1 MSKLYLI
8 TGFLGAGKTTFL
20 KNFINELSDYR
31 LHLIINEFGKEGVD
45 GELLREL
52 GTAMDEINNGS
63 IFCSCRLDK
72 FEEVLEKALS
82 EKPDMIIVEASG
94 LSNPMNVRKIL
105 HQEGKFSEVEYMGSI
120 CLVDAR
126 QFLKVYETAVV
137 VKKQLAVSD
146 LVLINKTDLA
156 SKEQIEEI
164 KGIIRKHRPEVP
176 VHTTTF
182 GRIECGWLNS
192 AAPWDN
198 QTEEPV
204 IQSADIT
211 LKKYLLRLNPGL
223 ELKKLQKFI
232 EMFLDDTY
240 RVKGFVEVQGEIY
253 LVNCVGSIYQAERF
267 EGKPEHVNDL
277 VILSGNGL
285 PVKKSLKKAMEWYP
299 EIAAELKK

>member
-45 GELLREL
+45 WELLREL

-126 QFLKVYETAVV
+126 QFLKVDETAVV

-182 GRIECGWLNS
+182 GRIESGWLNS